1 MDTRKIVATISRLA
15 QMDPLDEAVAQTVQI
30 LTHEVNLL
38 SSEKPASRQGS
49 FDDTSAKSDLKVIG
63 EQIKKLHS
71 AAIVPA
77 RNYARMTSILVGLH
91 RAHEA
96 SGRPA
101 YAHLRPRIA
110 NIIEKVAGVFS
121 EIDTVQ
127 DLEKPLE
134 AIEKAVHGLY
144 GPSQSNNDA
153 YMFDRKGKGHHGE
166 SGSK

>member
-1 MDTRKIVATISRLA
+1 MDTRKIVAAVKHLA
-15 QMDPLDEAVAQTVQI
+15 QMDPQDAAVARTVQVLNDEAA
-30 LTHEVNLL
+30 LLRGGEV
-38 SSEKPASRQGS
+38 ERPDGFKGS
-49 FDDTSAKSDLKVIG
+49 FGESSAKADLEAIG
-63 EQIKKLHS
+63 DQIKKLHS
-71 AAIVPA
+71 AAAVPA
-77 RNYARMTSILVGLH
+77 RNYARMASILAGLH

-110 NIIEKVAGVFS
+110 GIIEKVAGVFA

-144 GPSQSNNDA
+144 GDQGKNATFYFERRN
-153 YMFDRKGKGHHGE
+153 KGHHGE
-166 SGSK
+166 GK